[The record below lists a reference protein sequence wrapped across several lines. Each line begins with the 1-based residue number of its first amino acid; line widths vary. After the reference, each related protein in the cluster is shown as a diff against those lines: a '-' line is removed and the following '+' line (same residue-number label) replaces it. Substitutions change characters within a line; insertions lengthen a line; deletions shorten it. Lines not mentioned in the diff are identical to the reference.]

1 MKESNL
7 KKRIIEIFKKDYE
20 KKVIECKEEF
30 DGINI
35 TGYIG
40 KPENSKK
47 TRGEQFLFVNNRFV
61 KSTYIGHAIY
71 KSYEGLIDEKK
82 YPFYIIFINLDTSKV
97 DINIHPTK
105 TEIKFEDEKLIY
117 SLVNSSVR
125 KTIDKYN
132 ISPSINFDADV
143 TFLKKAVSNYD
154 TNKGKIKNSNDI
166 NIKRGNDWDEIFESV
181 KSEKQNLKSF

>member
-1 MKESNL
+1 MIQSGTIINVKNLFFNIPARRNFLKSNNVELRHIFDEFIRCALSNHKVNFILVNEEVEVFNLKKSNL
-7 KKRIIEIFKKDYE
+7 KKRIIEILKKDYE

-30 DGINI
+30 DGIDI

-82 YPFYIIFINLDTSKV
+82 YPFYSYGDSMMII
-97 DINIHPTK
+97 
-105 TEIKFEDEKLIY
+105 
-117 SLVNSSVR
+117 
-125 KTIDKYN
+125 
-132 ISPSINFDADV
+132 
-143 TFLKKAVSNYD
+143 
-154 TNKGKIKNSNDI
+154 
-166 NIKRGNDWDEIFESV
+166 
-181 KSEKQNLKSF
+181 

>member
-1 MKESNL
+1 M
-7 KKRIIEIFKKDYE
+7 
-20 KKVIECKEEF
+20 
-30 DGINI
+30 
-35 TGYIG
+35 
-40 KPENSKK
+40 
-47 TRGEQFLFVNNRFV
+47 NNRFV

-125 KTIDKYN
+125 KTFDFYN
-132 ISPSINFDADV
+132 ISPSIKLFADV
-143 TFLKKAVSNYD
+143 NFLKKAVSNYD
-154 TNKGKIKNSNDI
+154 TQLRKN
-166 NIKRGNDWDEIFESV
+166 
-181 KSEKQNLKSF
+181 